1 MRIKIFAKFV
11 IVMIL
16 IAVIPLAMIGLRMI
30 KINRLSLESA
40 ILELQINLASSLA
53 EKIDDYIANLN
64 SKLIQVISSLEMRAL
79 SWAERQTILQSVL
92 EANPE
97 IVNISLVNQEGDELL
112 KVYNPDIEKEAELI
126 THRED
131 PLFQKAKKEKK
142 TQISPLCYEGKIPH
156 LHIVYLLGKDYFLQ
170 TSLSLQKLKEKIL
183 ATRIGKT
190 GYTYL
195 VDEEGKIIIHPE
207 EKKLCFD
214 AKNIPLVNEVITSKV
229 IGSREFKDET
239 GEEFIGAYAPVKNL
253 PWGVIIQQKKKEAYF
268 PVLQMQKQARF
279 WIFISALVA
288 AVIAFLLAGNLTHPI
303 IALIRAAEKVAAGN
317 FDTKVKVTSRDE
329 LRELADTFNLMTAKL
344 KEYADIQLDKMLLEK
359 TKTEAI
365 IFSIA
370 DGIILTDHSGKILL
384 VNTQAEKHFHLPSG
398 KWEEK
403 MVWDY
408 LPPIVGEEI
417 LDLICHPEKSFL
429 KEITIPLTDEQKQH
443 FEVRGELI
451 YTPKGEEFGF
461 LTVFHDITLEK
472 EIDQMKDDF
481 VHSITHDLRNP
492 LTSIRV
498 LIKFLTEE
506 SIGTLNE
513 KQKKMLKTME
523 IASYQLLT
531 LINNILDV
539 AKIEAEK
546 MPIELSKVNLSNLVE
561 RVLTIQEPLMKRKN
575 LLLELSVPKE
585 IELNADPQLLER
597 LITNLLGNALKF
609 TPEKGKITISVED
622 SPEKVK
628 VEVAD
633 TGPGIPEEYLEKIF
647 DKFQQLQRTKGGTGL
662 GLTICKYIVEA
673 HNGKIWVESK
683 LGQGSKFSFFIP
695 KTQIAADKV

>member
-30 KINRLSLESA
+30 KINRLSLESS

-79 SWAERQTILQSVL
+79 SWAERQTTLQSVL

-112 KVYNPDIEKEAELI
+112 KVYNPDLEKEEKLI

-131 PLFQKAKKEKK
+131 PLFQKAKKERK
-142 TQISPLCYEGKIPH
+142 TQISTICYEGKIPH
-156 LHIVYLLGKDYFLQ
+156 LHIIYLLGKDYFFQ

-229 IGSREFKDET
+229 IGSREFKGET

-253 PWGVIIQQKKKEAYF
+253 HWGVIIQQKKKEAYF

-303 IALIRAAEKVAAGN
+303 IALIRAAEKVASGN

-344 KEYADIQLDKMLLEK
+344 KEYADLQLDKMLLEK

-417 LDLICHPEKSFL
+417 LDLICNPEKSFL

-451 YTPKGEEFGF
+451 YTPKGEEFGL

-472 EIDQMKDDF
+472 EIGQMKDDF
-481 VHSITHDLRNP
+481 VNSITHDLRNP
-492 LTSIRV
+492 LTSIRTLV
-498 LIKFLTEE
+498 KFLAEQ
-506 SIGTLNE
+506 SIGPLNE

-546 MPIELSKVNLSNLVE
+546 MPIELSQVNLSNLVE
-561 RVLTIQEPLMKRKN
+561 KVLTIQEPLMKRKN